1 MGSARA
7 KGMTESVLKMERI
20 HFSYGRRPV
29 LEGVDL
35 TLESGE
41 FLALAGPN
49 GSGKSTLVKLAF
61 GSIQA
66 DSGKIFLFG
75 KPVTRFR
82 EWSRIGYVSQKANSF
97 NLDFPATVREV
108 VASGLYGKLGLF
120 RRMKRQHWIRVEEV
134 IHQVGLS
141 ALADQRI
148 GRLSGGQQQRAFIA
162 RALVS
167 DPDLLILDEPTVGVD
182 TASAREFHRLLGH
195 LHREKG
201 LSLLLIT
208 HDLQAVT
215 DVVDRVIWLGR
226 ERSMA
231 EEAGPPVPDEG
242 DRILMAAGQDAG
254 RAFREGGVDAK
265 VTHPL
270 L

>member
-1 MGSARA
+1 ME
-7 KGMTESVLKMERI
+7 ESVLKMERV
-20 HFSYGRRPV
+20 HFSYDHRPV
-29 LEGVDL
+29 LEEVDL

-49 GSGKSTLVKLAF
+49 GSGKSTLIKLAF
-61 GSIQA
+61 GSMPP
-66 DSGKIFLFG
+66 DSGRIFLFG
-75 KPVTRFR
+75 QPVNRFR

-108 VASGLYGKLGLF
+108 VATGLTGKLGLF
-120 RRMKRQHWIRVEEV
+120 RRMKKQHWMRVEEV

-141 ALADQRI
+141 ALAGQRI
-148 GRLSGGQQQRAFIA
+148 GRLSGGQQQRTFIA

-182 TASAREFHRLLGH
+182 SPSVRDFHHLLSH

-208 HDLQAVT
+208 HDLQAVA
-215 DVVDRVIWLGR
+215 DRVDRVIWLNRGH
-226 ERSMA
+226 SLA
-231 EEAGPPVPDEG
+231 EGGGPPMWNEG
-242 DRILMAAGQDAG
+242 DRIAMAASGNPAG
-254 RAFREGGVDAK
+254 SVPKGGVDAK
-265 VTHPL
+265 ATHPL

>member
-1 MGSARA
+1 
-7 KGMTESVLKMERI
+7 MTESVLKMERI
-20 HFSYGRRPV
+20 HFSYSRHPV
-29 LEGVDL
+29 LKGVNL
-35 TLESGE
+35 TLRSGE
-41 FLALAGPN
+41 FLAVAGPN

-61 GSIQA
+61 GSIQP
-66 DSGKIFLFG
+66 DSGSIFLFG
-75 KPVTRFR
+75 KPVSRFK

-108 VASGLYGKLGLF
+108 VASGLYGKLGLL
-120 RRMKRQHWIRVEEV
+120 RRMKRQHWLRVEEA

-141 ALADQRI
+141 ALAGQRI
-148 GRLSGGQQQRAFIA
+148 GRLSGGQQQRTFIA

-167 DPDLLILDEPTVGVD
+167 DPDLMILDEPTVGVD
-182 TASAREFHRLLGH
+182 SRSAQDFHRLLGR

-215 DVVDRVIWLGR
+215 DVVDRVVWLDRGHFV
-226 ERSMA
+226 A
-231 EEAGPPVPDEG
+231 EEDAGPPVWEEE
-242 DRILMAAGQDAG
+242 DRILMASGDVAGKEI
-254 RAFREGGVDAK
+254 REGGVDAK
-265 VTHPL
+265 SAHPL